1 MNERQRDLFLYLW
14 SRRRTPGQMQIALR
28 GAAIGALG
36 GLVFALILGSSSD
49 LASGTTYTGLSVI
62 IPIIERGGMLL
73 VMSIGAFGL
82 LGFILANRVFAAQE
96 AMYQSMMASGARVP
110 DAKPQMQPGDRGP
123 AVAVAI
129 AFGVIA
135 LFIVVLFINYW

>member
-1 MNERQRDLFLYLW
+1 MNERQRDLFLWLW
-14 SRRRTPGQMQIALR
+14 SQRRKPGQQAIALR

-36 GLVFALILGSSSD
+36 GLVFALILGGNSD
-49 LASGTTYTGLSVI
+49 LSSGTTYTGLSVI

-73 VMSIGAFGL
+73 LLSVGAFGL

-96 AMYQSMMASGARVP
+96 AMYQSVLASGARVP
-110 DAKPQMQPGDRGP
+110 EQKPQMQPGDRGP

-129 AFGVIA
+129 AALIIA
-135 LFIVVLFINYW
+135 AFILVLFVNYW

>member
-1 MNERQRDLFLYLW
+1 MNGRQRDLFLWLW
-14 SRRRTPGQMQIALR
+14 SQRRKPGQQAIALR

-36 GLVFALILGSSSD
+36 GLAFALILGGNLS
-49 LASGTTYTGLSVI
+49 SGTTYTGLSVI

-73 VMSIGAFGL
+73 LLSVGAFGL

-96 AMYQSMMASGARVP
+96 AMYQSMLASGARVP
-110 DAKPQMQPGDRGP
+110 EQKPQMQPGDRGP

-129 AFGVIA
+129 AAAIIA
-135 LFIVVLFINYW
+135 AFIVILFVNYW

>member
-1 MNERQRDLFLYLW
+1 MNERQRDLFLWLW
-14 SRRRTPGQMQIALR
+14 SQRRKPGQQAIALR

-36 GLVFALILGSSSD
+36 GLVFALILGGNSD
-49 LASGTTYTGLSVI
+49 LSSGTTYTGLSVI

-73 VMSIGAFGL
+73 LLSVAAFGL

-96 AMYQSMMASGARVP
+96 AMYQSMLASGARVP
-110 DAKPQMQPGDRGP
+110 EQKPQMQPGDRGP

-129 AFGVIA
+129 AAAIIA
-135 LFIVVLFINYW
+135 AFIVILFVNYW

>member
-28 GAAIGALG
+28 GLAIGALG
-36 GLVFALILGSSSD
+36 GLVFAFILGSNID
-49 LASGTTYTGLSVI
+49 FSGDKTYTGLSVI
-62 IPIIERGGMLL
+62 LPIIERGGMLL

-96 AMYQSMMASGARVP
+96 AMYQSMLATGARVP
-110 DAKPQMQPGDRGP
+110 EAKPQMQPGDRGP

-135 LFIVVLFINYW
+135 IFIIVLFVMYW

>member
-1 MNERQRDLFLYLW
+1 MNERQRDLFLWLW
-14 SRRRTPGQMQIALR
+14 SQRRKPGEQAIALR

-36 GLVFALILGSSSD
+36 GLVFALILGGNSD
-49 LASGTTYTGLSVI
+49 LSSGTTYTGLSVI

-73 VMSIGAFGL
+73 LLSVGAFGL

-96 AMYQSMMASGARVP
+96 AMYQSMLASGARVP
-110 DAKPQMQPGDRGP
+110 EQKPQMQPGDRGP

-129 AFGVIA
+129 AAAIIA
-135 LFIVVLFINYW
+135 AFIVILFVNYW

>member
-1 MNERQRDLFLYLW
+1 MNERQRDLFLWLW
-14 SRRRTPGQMQIALR
+14 SQRRKPGQQAIALR

-36 GLVFALILGSSSD
+36 GLVFALILGGNSD
-49 LASGTTYTGLSVI
+49 LSSGTTYTGLSVI

-73 VMSIGAFGL
+73 LLSVGAFGL

-96 AMYQSMMASGARVP
+96 AMYQSMLASGARVP
-110 DAKPQMQPGDRGP
+110 EQKPQMQPGDRGP

-129 AFGVIA
+129 AAAIIA
-135 LFIVVLFINYW
+135 AFIVILFVNYW